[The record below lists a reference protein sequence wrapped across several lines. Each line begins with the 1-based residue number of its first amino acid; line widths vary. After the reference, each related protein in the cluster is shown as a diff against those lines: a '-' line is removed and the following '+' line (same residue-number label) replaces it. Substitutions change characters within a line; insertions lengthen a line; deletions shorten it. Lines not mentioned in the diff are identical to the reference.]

1 MHNVYGAPYE
11 RLFCYSTVN
20 ICHLYE
26 FKYDGTEVGRYT
38 YW

>member
-1 MHNVYGAPYE
+1 MYMALLRAPF
-11 RLFCYSTVN
+11 LLPTVN